1 MDTRS
6 TLNKQDKKKTHIRI
20 VVYMLILMMLRAKTR
35 TCIMIKYKR
44 SVSLTLTISR
54 FLFSVAPELMES
66 RVLYK
71 INMGSLA
78 LTLTI
83 KDISQSILC

>member
-20 VVYMLILMMLRAKTR
+20 VVYMLILMMLRAKTQ
-35 TCIMIKYKR
+35 TCTMVKYKR
-44 SVSLTLTISR
+44 SVSLTFTISR
-54 FLFSVAPELMES
+54 FLFSIAPGLMES

-78 LTLTI
+78 LTLTV